1 MLRNFETM
9 SRWIIKD
16 TKRAMFQLKAN
27 FLVDQGLLNY
37 TEVFGFFI
45 ILNGSSGEQFDAF
58 FQEWVQ
64 NI

>member
-1 MLRNFETM
+1 M